1 MVNTLNTATLCTPHK
16 VNVRPLT
23 ADSAE
28 ALPQELTEGGVQGRD
43 NDNDWDQIQSLHEG
57 QIAGVTLL
65 TEKVSTLADVT
76 TVMLVY
82 RVERLFDSGLVV
94 ALEFH

>member
-1 MVNTLNTATLCTPHK
+1 VTFGE
-16 VNVRPLT
+16 NVAQLFMSRN
-23 ADSAE
+23 
-28 ALPQELTEGGVQGRD
+28 VV
-43 NDNDWDQIQSLHEG
+43 EG

-76 TVMLVY
+76 TVMLVH

-94 ALEFH
+94 SLEFH